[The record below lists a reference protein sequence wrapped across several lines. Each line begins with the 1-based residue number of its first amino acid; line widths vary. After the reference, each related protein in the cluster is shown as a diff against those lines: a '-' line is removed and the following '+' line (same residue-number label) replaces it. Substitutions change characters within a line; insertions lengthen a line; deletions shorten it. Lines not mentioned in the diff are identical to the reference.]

1 MTISKEEFTDVL
13 RLFAAGVTLVTTR
26 SSDRPHGMT
35 VTAFSS
41 ISAEPP
47 LVAVVIDRR
56 HTMNGMLAEDD
67 AAFAVS
73 FLGEEHEELSNRF
86 AFEKDEDR
94 FARGA
99 WETATTGSP
108 VLSDALAWLDCTVAA
123 RHDAGSHTIY
133 IGRVEQSRVPR
144 PDGRPL
150 VYWNR
155 SYRQV

>member
-1 MTISKEEFTDVL
+1 MAIPKEEFTDVL
-13 RLFAAGVTLVTTR
+13 RLFAAGVTLVTSR
-26 SSDRPHGMT
+26 SGERLHGMT

-41 ISAEPP
+41 ISADPP
-47 LVAVVIDRR
+47 LVAVVIDRK
-56 HTMNGMLAEDD
+56 HTMHAILAEDG

-73 FLGEEHEELSNRF
+73 FLGQEHEELSNRF

-108 VLSDALAWLDCTVAA
+108 VLADALAWLDCTVVA

-133 IGRVEQSRVPR
+133 IGEVEESRVPR
-144 PDGRPL
+144 ADGAPL
-150 VYWNR
+150 IYWNR
-155 SYRQV
+155 GYRRV